1 MRFPSLVSVV
11 VFLLMLGLVGPVDA
25 RGGKG
30 GGGGGGHVS
39 RGGGQKAPGG
49 GQGGAGKH
57 QAAQSHQP
65 GKDKVAKGKPAK
77 EQTAKEKPAKDKTAK
92 DKTATSAKEKT
103 AEDSPGGDDAPDGD
117 ADDADNKKEKQL
129 ANFQR
134 QRDKKISQAEHLR
147 QIAERNGNANLAAN
161 ADRMEAQAHEQYAQK
176 VSHLEKFGVTDPEL
190 DLDGDGLADP
200 YVPRAAPLA
209 DPLGTLQGLVP
220 LGR

>member
-1 MRFPSLVSVV
+1 MRFVSPVAVV
-11 VFLLMLGLVGPVDA
+11 VFLLMLGLVGAVDA

-30 GGGGGGHVS
+30 GGGGSHAS
-39 RGGGQKAPGG
+39 KGGGQKFSGG

-57 QAAQSHQP
+57 QAAQSH
-65 GKDKVAKGKPAK
+65 
-77 EQTAKEKPAKDKTAK
+77 KPAKDKVANGKLAKEKAAKDTIAK
-92 DKTATSAKEKT
+92 DKPAKSAKEKT
-103 AEDSPGGDDAPDGD
+103 ASDSPDSGEVGETP
-117 ADDADNKKEKQL
+117 NKKEKQL

-147 QIAERNGNANLAAN
+147 QIAEKNGNANLAAN

-200 YVPRAAPLA
+200 YVPSAEPLA
-209 DPLGTLQGLVP
+209 DPLGQ
-220 LGR
+220 